1 MHCWLQDY
9 YSPTL
14 TVLAHEEVEAVAM
27 KNNLSF
33 TELLQ
38 PFSKLL
44 QDVTVKDADGTNHNV
59 PSLNIN
65 LQDFKRDPQKQVTNK
80 SANFVII

>member
-14 TVLAHEEVEAVAM
+14 TVLAHEEVEVVAM

-80 SANFVII
+80 SANFVLI